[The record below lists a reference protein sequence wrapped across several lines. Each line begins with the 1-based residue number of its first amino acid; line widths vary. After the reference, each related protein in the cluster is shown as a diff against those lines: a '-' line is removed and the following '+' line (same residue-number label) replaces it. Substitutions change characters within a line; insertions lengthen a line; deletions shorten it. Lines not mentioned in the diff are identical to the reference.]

1 MTVNHQHLRAFHAI
15 AVEGSFS
22 RAARRLNVAQ
32 PTLSQQIKALENR
45 HQAALFQGR
54 RPPLRLTSMGQ
65 DLFALTKRMFATSD
79 EIDELLGGEAE
90 AGPRSIRLG
99 SDSPIY
105 AARLAKAVM
114 ASHPE
119 AAIEV
124 RIDNARETM
133 RRLQEASVDVVVSSD
148 PPMDGQFFYEPLFA
162 DYLMV
167 AVPSSHSRAK
177 DGLINI
183 EALAHEPLLIR
194 EPASKTR
201 AAMEMLLATA
211 NVAPD
216 CLIELH
222 SREAIREAIA
232 LGMGVSLFFS
242 SECPPDARLAFL
254 RPTPQ
259 AERAQLIGYVVCRVE
274 RRRTALMR
282 AVFAAAE
289 TLKPLSPLPLPGLS
303 HPVEAAPLVARAAA
317 LAAVRSRPGRRS
329 HAERRRGPE
338 GGAAQQT

>member
-54 RPPLRLTSMGQ
+54 RPPLRLTSVGQ
-65 DLFALTKRMFATSD
+65 ELFALTERMFATSD
-79 EIDELLGGEAE
+79 EIEELLGGGAE
-90 AGPRSIRLG
+90 TVSRSIRLG
-99 SDSPIY
+99 ADSPIY

-114 ASHPE
+114 AAHPE
-119 AAIEV
+119 AAVEV
-124 RIDNARETM
+124 RIDNARETL
-133 RRLQEASVDVVVSSD
+133 RRLQEANVDVVVSSD

-162 DYLMV
+162 DCLMV
-167 AVPSSHSRAK
+167 AVAARHPRAK
-177 DGLINI
+177 DGFVRL
-183 EALAHEPLLIR
+183 EALADERLLIR

-201 AAMEMLLATA
+201 AAMEMLLAAA
-211 NVAPD
+211 NVAPAYV
-216 CLIELH
+216 IELH
-222 SREAIREAIA
+222 SREAIREAVA

-254 RPTPQ
+254 RPAPQ
-259 AERAQLIGYVVCRVE
+259 ADRAQLIGYVVCRVE
-274 RRRTALMR
+274 RRRTAMMR

-289 TLKPLSPLPLPGLS
+289 TLKTLSPLPLRGLPR
-303 HPVEAAPLVARAAA
+303 PVEAAPYAGQA
-317 LAAVRSRPGRRS
+317 LTLDAGRLS
-329 HAERRRGPE
+329 PAN
-338 GGAAQQT
+338 